1 MTTSKERAMQIA
13 IDFNA
18 AYPPHQ
24 RHSATSRASA
34 LAAAPKFSERML
46 SLLAMIAMRRDVGV
60 TDEEGQANM
69 ELDGNSYRP
78 MRVTLYKHGYIE
90 DSGVTR
96 KTKSGRSAVVWRVT
110 ESGINKVEENIR

>member
-1 MTTSKERAMQIA
+1 MQIA

-18 AYPPHQ
+18 AHPPHQ

-34 LAAAPKFSERML
+34 MAAAPKFPERML
-46 SLLAMIAMRRDVGV
+46 SLLAMIAMRRNAGV
-60 TDEEGQANM
+60 TDEEGQDNM
-69 ELDGNSYRP
+69 SIDGNSYRP

-96 KTKSGRSAVVWRVT
+96 KTKSGRNAVVWTVT
-110 ESGINKVEENIR
+110 ESGINKVQENTR